1 MIALSDTIALAIGLG
16 ILGAALYLLAA
27 RRRQPRDIRQR
38 IYRRQAGRCGDC
50 GQAMEEG
57 WLKLD
62 EPPGREPELVCTV
75 CHMARHA

>member
-1 MIALSDTIALAIGLG
+1 MMALTELVALVLGLG
-16 ILGAALYLLAA
+16 ILAALYLLAV

-38 IYRRQAGRCGDC
+38 VYERQEGRCRDC
-50 GQAMEEG
+50 GRAMQEG

-62 EPPGREPELVCTV
+62 QPPGREPELVCSV

>member
-1 MIALSDTIALAIGLG
+1 MMALTELVALVLGLG
-16 ILGAALYLLAA
+16 ILAALYLLAV

-38 IYRRQAGRCGDC
+38 VYERQEGRCRDC
-50 GQAMEEG
+50 GQAMQEG

-62 EPPGREPELVCTV
+62 QPPGREPELVCSV

>member
-1 MIALSDTIALAIGLG
+1 MMALTELTALILGLG
-16 ILGAALYLLAA
+16 ILAALYLLVV

-38 IYRRQAGRCGDC
+38 VYERQEGRCRDC

-62 EPPGREPELVCTV
+62 QPPGREPELVCSV
-75 CHMARHA
+75 CHMTRNA